1 MATKKEKAVAK
12 PAIGTD
18 DFLQLTPPSI
28 PALLDNVLLVFSNN
42 IPEDARNKCMLNSG
56 VAYPVTGDDSARR
69 RHLLGFVRERLE
81 MVSRLEYALWLNGRL
96 PFITPRELFIWRLR
110 QYVEYIWAFQ
120 LPDDDDLAMIFNS
133 TRLKAA
139 NLTADFSARFRKA
152 LLFPIALRRLYR
164 ILLEEDP
171 HYRIVDAEYEHKQ
184 AFGKT
189 FRIPSSRY
197 VQDANSLI
205 EEYRLRSNDFLRNAA
220 LLSREQNIMWISHR
234 IIEYA
239 KDETL
244 RIELFDLY
252 KIPRE
257 GGYLG

>member
-1 MATKKEKAVAK
+1 MTTKKEKAVAQ
-12 PAIGTD
+12 PPSGTD
-18 DFLQLTPPSI
+18 DFLQLGPPNI
-28 PALLDNVLLVFSNN
+28 PALLDNVVLVFSNN

-56 VAYPVTGDDSARR
+56 VAYPVTDDEPAKRR
-69 RHLLGFVRERLE
+69 YLLAFVRERLE
-81 MVSRLEYALWLNGRL
+81 MVSRLECALWLNGRL

-110 QYVEYIWAFQ
+110 QYVEFIWAFQ

-139 NLTADFSARFRKA
+139 NLTADFGARFRKA
-152 LLFPIALRRLYR
+152 LLFPISLRRLYR
-164 ILLEEDP
+164 ILRDEDP
-171 HYRIVDAEYEHKQ
+171 HYRVVDAEAEYKN

-189 FRIPSSRY
+189 YRIPSSRY
-197 VQDANSLI
+197 VQDANSLV

-220 LLSREQNIMWISHR
+220 LTSREQNIMWVSHR
-234 IIEYA
+234 ILEYA
-239 KDETL
+239 KDEKL
-244 RIELFDLY
+244 RAELFELY

>member
-1 MATKKEKAVAK
+1 MATKKEKAVDQ
-12 PAIGTD
+12 PASGAA
-18 DFLQLTPPSI
+18 DFLQLNPPFI
-28 PALLDNVLLVFSNN
+28 PALLDNVVLVFSNN
-42 IPEDARNKCMLNSG
+42 IPEDARTKCMLNSG
-56 VAYPVTGDDSARR
+56 ESYPVAGDEPAKRR
-69 RHLLGFVRERLE
+69 YLLGFVRERLE
-81 MVSRLEYALWLNGRL
+81 MVSRLECALWLNGRL

-110 QYVEYIWAFQ
+110 QYVEFIWGFQ

-139 NLTADFSARFRKA
+139 NLTSDFGARFRKA

-164 ILLEEDP
+164 IIRDEDP
-171 HYRIVDAEYEHKQ
+171 NYRTVDPQYEYKK
-184 AFGKT
+184 ALGKT

-220 LLSREQNIMWISHR
+220 LLSREQNIMWVSHR

-239 KDETL
+239 KDEKL
-244 RIELFDLY
+244 RTELFELY
-252 KIPRE
+252 RIPRE

>member
-1 MATKKEKAVAK
+1 MTTKKEKVTQ
-12 PAIGTD
+12 PASGAE
-18 DFLQLTPPSI
+18 DFLQLTPPGI

-42 IPEDARNKCMLNSG
+42 IPEDARIKCMLNSG

-69 RHLLGFVRERLE
+69 YHLLAFVRERLE
-81 MVSRLEYALWLNGRL
+81 MVSRLECALWLNGRL

-110 QYVEYIWAFQ
+110 QYVEFIWAFQ

-139 NLTADFSARFRKA
+139 NLTSDFGARFRKA

-164 ILLEEDP
+164 ILRDEDP
-171 HYRIVDAEYEHKQ
+171 NYRTVDPQYEYKK
-184 AFGKT
+184 ALGKT

-220 LLSREQNIMWISHR
+220 LLSREQNIMWVSHR
-234 IIEYA
+234 IIDYA
-239 KDETL
+239 KDEKL
-244 RIELFDLY
+244 RTELFELY
-252 KIPRE
+252 RIPRE